1 MDFKNSLR
9 KFLIGFFKLL
19 GSLKLCTIMSRPSVS
34 FTVQI
39 HNWNKDCTWEK
50 AAEIER
56 YFDEVKGY
64 ESRLGGLADCVD
76 KKIFAHLSSS
86 NDPKVKEFLTLEEVR
101 YVEGLLIELLKT
113 KGYEATISEERLD
126 GLYGNSDW
134 WF

>member
-1 MDFKNSLR
+1 MDLKNSSR

-19 GSLKLCTIMSRPSVS
+19 GFLKLCTITSRPSVS

-50 AAEIER
+50 ALEIER
-56 YFDEVKGY
+56 YIDIKGY
-64 ESRLGGLADCVD
+64 ESRLECMVDCEG
-76 KKIFAHLSSS
+76 KEIFAHLSSS
-86 NDPKVKEFLTLEEVR
+86 PDPKVKEFLTLDEVR
-101 YVEGLLIELLKT
+101 YVEGLLIDLLKT
-113 KGYEATISEERLD
+113 KGYEATISEERLG